1 MLWHFITYQQC
12 FVHRTTVFTLLFLM
26 LLSAINTHYVPLK
39 SCNDHDTTTHE
50 LTTWQSTKSCQGG
63 PITDH
68 ISLHRPRLLPIHSSH
83 PEQPLTTRCLQAVSY
98 NCWLLILR
106 FTPQYCGF
114 WGVGAFNNLDL
125 VLWSIHKQSIRVK
138 GQAVAKIEW
147 TNRWTD
153 STVVKRLYQ
162 LTWSTVVQQALQCSP
177 VMSIGQARKR

>member
-39 SCNDHDTTTHE
+39 SCNDHDTMTHE
-50 LTTWQSTKSCQGG
+50 LTTWQSTKRCQGG

-68 ISLHRPRLLPIHSSH
+68 ISLHRPCLLPIHSSH
-83 PEQPLTTRCLQAVSY
+83 PEQPHAASKQSVTTADFSFCDSHHNIVV
-98 NCWLLILR
+98 
-106 FTPQYCGF
+106 FG
-114 WGVGAFNNLDL
+114 GVGAFNNLDL

-153 STVVKRLYQ
+153 STVVKWLYQ

-177 VMSIGQARKR
+177 GQARKR